1 MQKEVSKVIFN
12 ILRVIR
18 EDDATLKQEQ
28 GIQYRAV
35 AKRIP
40 EMVANVNLKVTFWHS
55 NSRETPVMIHSQS
68 LNVI

>member
-40 EMVANVNLKVTFWHS
+40 EMVANGNLKVTA
-55 NSRETPVMIHSQS
+55 IHQ
-68 LNVI
+68 VWRATCAD

>member
-1 MQKEVSKVIFN
+1 MQKEVSKFMFN

-28 GIQYRAV
+28 GIEYRSV

-40 EMVANVNLKVTFWHS
+40 EMVANGNLKVTAVHQ
-55 NSRETPVMIHSQS
+55 V
-68 LNVI
+68 